1 MKFSDYPYQRPD
13 LNTVQ
18 DNLNTL
24 TSKLEAAINY
34 EEALKIVESYFKAL
48 DAIDTQMQLVFIR
61 HSMDTSN
68 KFYDDEQ
75 AFVDKT
81 LPLIESFTVRFTNSL
96 LKSPFKE
103 RLEKRF
109 GKLLFEK
116 ARLSQKT
123 FDDKIISDLQLEN
136 KYTTEYIK
144 LRSSAKIPFDN
155 QILTLA
161 QIAPYTTHQDQKVRM
176 HASKAVSKWFKDNEQ
191 AFDTI
196 YDNLVKT
203 RHEIATKLGYDNFIE
218 LAYDRLRRVDY
229 DAKDVAGY
237 RKQILEKI
245 VPYVNNL
252 MMRRKKRL
260 GLKKLMS
267 YDLGLNFL
275 SGNPTP
281 KGDRKWQVEQ
291 AIKMYD
297 ALSPETSKFFR
308 FMVDKELMDLDSR
321 ANKEGGGYCTYIPDH
336 QSPFIFANFNGT
348 SGDVDVLT
356 HEAGHAFQV
365 YMSKNLIP
373 EYRWPGYEAAEIHS
387 MSMEFLAWPYIHY
400 FFKEDTDKYKFS
412 HLSSGLEF
420 LPYGALVD
428 HYQHEVYANPKMT
441 PKMRKATWKK
451 LESMYQPWKVY
462 DKKDPVSEGLFWYRQ
477 GHIFQDPFY
486 YIDYTLAQVI
496 AFDFWGHNQKDPKA
510 TWQRYLS
517 LCKMGG
523 QYSFVKLLN
532 QAKLPN
538 PFKEGTVEKILD
550 PVKIYLDNI
559 DDTNF

>member
-18 DNLNTL
+18 ANLNTL

-34 EEALKIVESYFKAL
+34 EEALKTVESYFKTI

-68 KFYDDEQ
+68 KFYNDEQ

-155 QILTLA
+155 QIFTLA

-373 EYRWPGYEAAEIHS
+373 EYRWPG
-387 MSMEFLAWPYIHY
+387 
-400 FFKEDTDKYKFS
+400 
-412 HLSSGLEF
+412 
-420 LPYGALVD
+420 
-428 HYQHEVYANPKMT
+428 
-441 PKMRKATWKK
+441 
-451 LESMYQPWKVY
+451 
-462 DKKDPVSEGLFWYRQ
+462 
-477 GHIFQDPFY
+477 
-486 YIDYTLAQVI
+486 
-496 AFDFWGHNQKDPKA
+496 
-510 TWQRYLS
+510 
-517 LCKMGG
+517 
-523 QYSFVKLLN
+523 
-532 QAKLPN
+532 
-538 PFKEGTVEKILD
+538 
-550 PVKIYLDNI
+550 
-559 DDTNF
+559 